1 MNIVDFR
8 EKIKLSVNDEWVYH
22 PEENISVLKTDLNIS
37 IIEAHP
43 LDPTNLPLFNEPW
56 AQDPYADKG
65 ALRTIYYV
73 RYGIVVVDVIYCAI
87 IDGGRCVIPL
97 PDVKTLELDYYKFRI
112 GSIINNDDRLYNE
125 YLKRSKI
132 GVQLP
137 L

>member
-1 MNIVDFR
+1 MN
-8 EKIKLSVNDEWVYH
+8 
-22 PEENISVLKTDLNIS
+22 LKMD
-37 IIEAHP
+37 
-43 LDPTNLPLFNEPW
+43 
-56 AQDPYADKG
+56 DPYADKG

-97 PDVKTLELDYYKFRI
+97 PDVNIEVRLPSFRI

-125 YLKRSKI
+125 HLKRSKI

-137 L
+137 CKGIYYGISRFGKLRYSKHLLRRVLCLSILQENFHRFFLG

>member
-8 EKIKLSVNDEWVYH
+8 EKIKLSVNEEWVYH

-65 ALRTIYYV
+65 GVTDDILCPLW
-73 RYGIVVVDVIYCAI
+73 YCS
-87 IDGGRCVIPL
+87 C
-97 PDVKTLELDYYKFRI
+97 
-112 GSIINNDDRLYNE
+112 
-125 YLKRSKI
+125 
-132 GVQLP
+132 
-137 L
+137 